1 MGSRYIPCTV
11 QNEYLQGSGVVI
23 GAAGSHDDVYL
34 RLTFGAM
41 WDGLTK
47 YVTFRDALGQNPTL
61 VTILPSMAVEGM
73 ANTYDVTTP
82 STAKAKQ
89 GRMMVVVTGYTV
101 VNGVQEDTATMTTT
115 AYFRVLPSDFTLLDD
130 GSIDATLA
138 QQLQAQITD
147 IEEDILDARAAAK
160 DSEAWAVGQIEGV
173 DVGDTDPR
181 YHNNSKYYS
190 QQAASSASAA
200 AGSASD
206 AAGYK
211 SDAQSAKNDAVSAK
225 NSAQGAASDANADK
239 LAAAAS
245 ATAAEKWAT
254 GETGGTPSS
263 TNNAKYYSE
272 EAADSATA
280 ASNSASSASDEA
292 TEAKSYAKGGTSS
305 RTGEDTD
312 NAKYYK
318 EQAGSFAASASGSAT
333 TAVSR
338 ATEAKSYA
346 RGGTDT
352 RTGEDTDNA
361 KYYKEQAAGSASS
374 ASSSATAA
382 DGSAK
387 DAEAWAVGKRGGT
400 DVGDTD
406 PTYHNNAKYWAEIAE
421 QAAGGGVTSFNG
433 RTGVVVPLAG
443 DYTKDMVGLGN
454 VPNVATN
461 DQEPT
466 YEAAANVTALSS
478 GEKLSVAF
486 GKIAKAISRL
496 ITHLADTDNPH
507 SVTAA
512 QAGAVAEDANSSVA
526 FTMGVDSG
534 GLYMVTPDE

>member
-115 AYFRVLPSDFTLLDD
+115 AYFRVLPSDFALLDD

-160 DSEAWAVGQIEGV
+160 DSEAWAVGQIEGE

-181 YHNNSKYYS
+181 YHNNSKYYA
-190 QQAASSASAA
+190 QQADSSATAA

-206 AAGYK
+206 ALGYK
-211 SDAQSAKNDAVSAK
+211 NDAQSAKSDAVSAK

-263 TNNAKYYSE
+263 TNNAKYYAE

-305 RTGEDTD
+305 RAGEDTD

-318 EQAGSFAASASGSAT
+318 EQAGSFAASASNSASS
-333 TAVSR
+333 ASDE

-346 RGGTDT
+346 VGGTDS

-361 KYYKEQAAGSASS
+361 KYFKEQAASS
-374 ASSSATAA
+374 ASSAADSATAA
-382 DGSAK
+382 DGSAE
-387 DAEAWAVGKRGGT
+387 DAEAWAVGQRDGT
-400 DVGDTD
+400 DVPNTD
-406 PTYHNNAKYWAEIAE
+406 PTYHNNAKYWAE
-421 QAAGGGVTSFNG
+421 QAASAAAGGVTSFNG
-433 RTGVVVPLAG
+433 RAGIVVPQSG

-454 VPNVATN
+454 VPNVATD
-461 DQEPT
+461 DQTPT
-466 YEAAANVTALSS
+466 YTEAANLTALSS
-478 GEKLSVAF
+478 GEKLSIAF
-486 GKIAKAISRL
+486 GKIAKAISSL
-496 ITHLADTDNPH
+496 ISHLSNTGNPH
-507 SVTAA
+507 SVTA
-512 QAGAVAEDANSSVA
+512 QQTGAVVLDSGSNVT
-526 FTMGVDSG
+526 FTVGVDSG
-534 GLYMVTPDE
+534 GLYIVTPDE